1 MTVRTPLY
9 WDGSGIREMSSSDI
23 TAIKTRC
30 LFLYGADPSVDLS
43 RVSSGGNIS
52 PTMTDNRLKAGA
64 ATSSSYQGPGTPSN
78 TGDDYD
84 ALSPGGVSNVPIT
97 YDHISQTIESLSEPT
112 DTNNRRN
119 FLYQISGNIYAM
131 TNTDMYDTFYTSVID
146 DLVDGND
153 RPGIYTVE
161 TSYDVTNMTRVS
173 DSVVFKDTRANASAY
188 TAGGI
193 AETRDQPTTIT
204 NYYLHRVNQSIMTNS
219 TISNQPLFIRTDG
232 DLQQHQDTTLDVILT
247 ADIRYWAA
255 QKISYNINGSGNQV
269 GEPMKDTKL
278 NSSVRR
284 NRQIGSS
291 GSPSTTYRSQVM
303 PAGSPSD
310 ISTYTLKI
318 VRS

>member
-1 MTVRTPLY
+1 MAVRTPLY
-9 WDGSGIREMSSSDI
+9 YDGSSIREMSASDI
-23 TAIKTRC
+23 TAIKNRC
-30 LFLYGADPSVDLS
+30 IYVYGANPSVDLS

-64 ATSSSYQGPGTPSN
+64 ATSSSYLGPNTPGNNS
-78 TGDDYD
+78 DDYN
-84 ALSPGGVSNVPIT
+84 ALSPGGVVNVPIT

-119 FLYQISGNIYAM
+119 FLYQISGDIYAM
-131 TNTDMYDTFYTSVID
+131 SNTDMYDTFYDDVID
-146 DLVDGND
+146 DLVDGNN
-153 RPGIYTVE
+153 RPGIYNVQE
-161 TSYDVTNMTRVS
+161 FYDVTDMTRVS

-188 TAGGI
+188 TASGI
-193 AETRDQPTTIT
+193 AETRDQPTTIK
-204 NYYLHRVNQSIMTNS
+204 NYYLHRVNQSIMTNP

-232 DLQQHQDTTLDVILT
+232 DFQQHQDTTLDVILT
-247 ADIRYWAA
+247 ADIRYWAT

-269 GEPMKDTKL
+269 GEAMKDTKL

-284 NRQIGSS
+284 NRQIGST

-303 PAGSPSD
+303 PAGTASD

-318 VRS
+318 TRS